1 MMRNNARLMAGLTLF
16 CLTLTLPLTQVQAF
30 PGFGGD
36 DRNPS
41 LTIHPTEIELDVPM
55 PVNSANLALLFA
67 SRGEGSLSAIK
78 DAEVR
83 KYREHL
89 EGELQ
94 SRLTRLFTDEE
105 VPLVPREGML
115 SLRNSLD
122 ITVIKHLSKLQ
133 NKGDYELERGTVVV
147 SGSFRYQLNDLNGR
161 ALRSRDLDLERFK
174 LREKYQVKTLRDGS
188 SAEDTTEEAI
198 RAALS
203 KMTEE
208 VVDEIE
214 DGLEADELRELLAG

>member
-1 MMRNNARLMAGLTLF
+1 MMRNKARLMAGLILF
-16 CLTLTLPLTQVQAF
+16 CLPLSHLQAF

-36 DRNPS
+36 SDRNPS
-41 LTIHPTEIELDVPM
+41 LTIHPAEIKLDVPM

-67 SRGEGSLSAIK
+67 SRGEGGLSSIK
-78 DAEVR
+78 EAEVR

-89 EGELQ
+89 ESELQ
-94 SRLTRLFTDEE
+94 TRLAELFTDEE
-105 VPLVPREGML
+105 VPLVPREGIL
-115 SLRNSLD
+115 SLHNSLN

-133 NKGDYELERGTVVV
+133 NKGDYELERGTVVI

-161 ALRSRDLDLERFK
+161 ALRSRDLDLERFR
-174 LREKYQVKTLRDGS
+174 LREKYRVKTLRDGS
-188 SAEDTTEEAI
+188 SAEDTTEEAT

-208 VVDEIE
+208 IVDEIE
-214 DGLEADELRELLAG
+214 DELEADELRELLAG